1 MLQQLCIGNFAI
13 VRSLTIEFEA
23 GLTAITGE
31 TGAGKS
37 IMVDALGLVL
47 GDRADTGVIRD
58 GADRADISA
67 TFDITGN
74 RPVSLWFEAQQLE
87 IDACILRRV
96 ISRDG
101 RSRAWINGASCTL
114 QQLREL
120 GEMLTDIH
128 SQHEHQSLLKAA
140 THRILLDEFA
150 GSSVLAEQVAQSC
163 HHWTV
168 LNEQLKALTLTSRD
182 KTAEMQ
188 LAGYQ
193 LEELNTLNLKD
204 NELEIL
210 ERDQMRLANAEST
223 LQQGRQ
229 ALELCIDTESNDQ
242 QSNCSGLLTQALR
255 FCEHIQDDHP
265 SLSDSTALLNDA
277 HIQVE
282 EAARS
287 LQGYLE
293 TIRIDP
299 QQLKLIEQR
308 LADIYQLA
316 RKHKVNPSQLIEI
329 QSQLAEKLQHI
340 EQTDQQLV
348 QLTDQINTELAKYQ
362 ALAAKLTCAR
372 LAAIDNFSN
381 FVEEQ
386 LASLGMAGAR
396 FVIDAKPATAG
407 VPSAFGMESIE
418 FLISP
423 NPGLQPRPLQKIAS
437 GGELSRISLA
447 IQVIS
452 AQTSTI
458 PTLIF
463 DEVDVGIGGATAE
476 VAGRLLRKLGESGQV
491 ICVTHQPQV
500 AAKAHHHL
508 TVNKSS
514 EGSATDSRI
523 VVLTENERITE
534 IARMLGGIV
543 ITEQTLAHAQE
554 MLCAGIDVS

>member
-74 RPVSLWFEAQQLE
+74 RPVSLWFEARQLE
-87 IDACILRRV
+87 TDACILRRV

-128 SQHEHQSLLKAA
+128 SQHEHQSLMKAA

-163 HHWTV
+163 HHWAA
-168 LNEQLKALTLTSRD
+168 LNEQLKALTLTSQD
-182 KTAEMQ
+182 QTAEMQ

-193 LEELNTLNLKD
+193 LEELNTLNLQD

-210 ERDQMRLANAEST
+210 ERDQRRLANAEST

-277 HIQVE
+277 HIQIE

-299 QQLKLIEQR
+299 QQLQSIEQR

-340 EQTDQQLV
+340 EQTDQQLE
-348 QLTDQINTELAKYQ
+348 QLTAQINAELAKYQ
-362 ALAAKLTCAR
+362 VLASKLTCAR
-372 LAAIDNFSN
+372 LPAMDNFSN

-396 FVIDAKPATAG
+396 FVIDAKPVAAG
-407 VPSAFGMESIE
+407 VPCAFGMESIE

-514 EGSATDSRI
+514 GGSSTDSRI
-523 VVLTENERITE
+523 VVLREDERITE

-543 ITEQTLAHAQE
+543 ITEQTLIHARE
-554 MLCAGIDVS
+554 MLCAGIDMS